1 MRKKKNQ
8 LISEV
13 HALRAFYLFM
23 IVETYGPAS
32 HYADTPSQSVIT
44 EGYQPGIAVFYKK
57 ILEDLDIAFQYLDI
71 PQNTQW
77 GRMNIGVAKTLK
89 MRVLMALAAYDDA
102 IITGAGYTKQQCYDE
117 VVRLCNSV
125 INDYNYKLLDNY
137 ASVFD
142 VNNQIN
148 DEIIWSIQYTSDLV
162 YNGMD
167 LTDIDANSMHRYFV
181 GWYNKSA
188 KTRISILMDYGAI
201 PACMVVNIV
210 VRCLPIIISVFSI
223 SLINVGNR
231 LSRLRG
237 AESRITG
244 ITSPTIR
251 IRYLSGHWML
261 FRMNM

>member
-1 MRKKKNQ
+1 
-8 LISEV
+8 
-13 HALRAFYLFM
+13 M

-57 ILEDLDIAFQYLDI
+57 ILEDLDIAFQYLDM

-89 MRVLMALAAYDDA
+89 MRVLMALAAYDDS

-117 VVRLCNSV
+117 VVKLCNSV

-188 KTRISILMDYGAI
+188 KIRISILTDCGAI
-201 PACMVVNIV
+201 LAYMAVNIV

-223 SLINVGNR
+223 NLISAGNR
-231 LSRLRG
+231 LSRLHG
-237 AESRITG
+237 AEFRITG
-244 ITSPTIR
+244 IMNPTIP
-251 IRYLSGHWML
+251 IRCLSGHWML
-261 FRMNM
+261 CQMNM

>member
-1 MRKKKNQ
+1 M
-8 LISEV
+8 
-13 HALRAFYLFM
+13 RAFYLFM

-181 GWYNKSA
+181 GWYNKVTT
-188 KTRISILMDYGAI
+188 KK
-201 PACMVVNIV
+201 
-210 VRCLPIIISVFSI
+210 
-223 SLINVGNR
+223 
-231 LSRLRG
+231 
-237 AESRITG
+237 
-244 ITSPTIR
+244 
-251 IRYLSGHWML
+251 
-261 FRMNM
+261 